1 MINILHLRAVSHELP
16 GFVKSLHARG
26 IRSESVRDISSKELA
41 QCEILLIEAHVD
53 QKALLGM
60 KDGLT
65 ACLDAGGTIVFNGQL
80 VYPLFDSV
88 GLFQVAS
95 GRGRDDLII
104 ERVNE
109 HPVFDGVDCYDM
121 SLRRGVAGFYARG
134 ANPPPPEAEI
144 LHRLV
149 KDGSPIDWIWQRRQG
164 GQLLMHSGNTM
175 WMYLDDKTSA
185 ARIAPQLLDWV
196 CAGAPVT
203 DLENC

>member
-1 MINILHLRAVSHELP
+1 
-16 GFVKSLHARG
+16 
-26 IRSESVRDISSKELA
+26 
-41 QCEILLIEAHVD
+41 
-53 QKALLGM
+53 M